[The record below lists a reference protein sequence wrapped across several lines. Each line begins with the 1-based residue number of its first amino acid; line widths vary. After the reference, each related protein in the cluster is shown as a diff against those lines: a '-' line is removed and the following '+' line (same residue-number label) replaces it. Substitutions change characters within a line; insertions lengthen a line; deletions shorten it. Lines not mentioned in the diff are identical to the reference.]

1 MKNLVN
7 NDMISWSLLRKRN
20 LVHYFSRSFQ
30 MGHFQFAIFR
40 FCGTIMK
47 ACRNIIRNLY
57 SITYLF
63 EIFVVCTIFNN
74 FTG

>member
-47 ACRNIIRNLY
+47 ACRNIIRN
-57 SITYLF
+57 F
-63 EIFVVCTIFNN
+63 
-74 FTG
+74 